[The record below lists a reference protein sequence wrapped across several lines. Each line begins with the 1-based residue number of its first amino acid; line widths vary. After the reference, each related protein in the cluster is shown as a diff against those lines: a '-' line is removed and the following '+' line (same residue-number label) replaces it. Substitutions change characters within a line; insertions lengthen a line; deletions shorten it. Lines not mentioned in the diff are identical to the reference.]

1 MKELMVRPSRCIR
14 CGVCEETCPQGAVS
28 RPGNVIKIDRE
39 KCNLCELCAENCYA
53 EALELVGYEIT
64 EAELIDQLKQD
75 QVFYDQSGGGV
86 TFSGGE
92 PMLQVLFLT
101 AMLETCQR
109 MNIRT
114 VVDTSGYAIWSSFEA
129 VRSYTDLFLYDLKVM
144 DDSLHRKYTGVSND
158 RILDNLVKLSRAGHK
173 IIVRIPVIP
182 GVNDDRK
189 NILEA
194 GSFLSRLPALEYVE
208 LLAYHTIGT
217 EKYKGLDQAYILKD
231 LIPPLEENMLEI
243 VKTLEDF
250 ALQVKYGG
258 S

>member
-1 MKELMVRPSRCIR
+1 MKELMVRLSRCIC

-39 KCNLCELCAENCYA
+39 KCNLCGLCAENCYA
-53 EALELVGYEIT
+53 ETLELVGYEIT
-64 EAELIDQLKQD
+64 EAELIDQLQKD

-92 PMLQVLFLT
+92 PMLQVRFLT
-101 AMLETCQR
+101 SMLETCQR
-109 MNIRT
+109 MNIPT
-114 VVDTSGYAIWSSFEA
+114 VVDTSGYASWSSFEA
-129 VRSYTDLFLYDLKVM
+129 VRAYTDLFLYDLKVI

-158 RILDNLVKLSRAGHK
+158 RILHNLVKLSRTGHK
-173 IIVRIPVIP
+173 IIVRMPVIP

-194 GSFLSRLPALEYVE
+194 GSFLSRLPALEYLE

-231 LIPPLEENMLEI
+231 LNPPLEENMLEI
-243 VKTLEDF
+243 VQTLEDF
-250 ALQVKYGG
+250 GLQVKYGG